1 MYLDNGATTYP
12 KPPVVIR
19 AVNQALQTG
28 ANPGR
33 SGHSL
38 SLKSGE
44 LVYRCRED
52 VARLFSFDKPEN
64 VILTAN
70 CTASLNIV
78 MQGLL
83 HSGDHVVISSLEHN
97 AVVRPLE
104 ALKKRGVSYSVAK
117 AVEGDDEATIRN
129 FRSAFRQNTRLCV
142 CTHASNVFGVRLPTE
157 RLAALCHLNG
167 ILFCLDAA
175 QSAGV
180 LPISLSDSSIDFL
193 CSAGHKGLYGP
204 MGNGILLINSEIVP
218 DSLIQGGT
226 GSFSSDRSQPEV
238 LPDRFESGTPNLPGI
253 AGLGEGVRF
262 VLRKDTGAIFRHEMT
277 LCQQL
282 YRRLEQTDGVI
293 LYTAYPQPQSHA
305 PVLSFNIEGMDS
317 EHVAQILSRQYG
329 IAVRAGLH
337 CAPLAHE
344 TYETAQTGT
353 VRVVPSVFTQPQQI
367 RQFTE
372 IIKKIS
378 KVDRKKVAKP

>member
-1 MYLDNGATTYP
+1 MA
-12 KPPVVIR
+12 
-19 AVNQALQTG
+19 QTG

-33 SGHSL
+33 SGHRMSL
-38 SLKSGE
+38 RAGE

-52 VARLFSFDKPEN
+52 IARLFSFDKPEN
-64 VILTAN
+64 VIFTAN
-70 CTASLNIV
+70 CTASINIV
-78 MQGLL
+78 IQGLL
-83 HSGDHVVISSLEHN
+83 RSGDHAVISSLEHN

-104 ALKKRGVSYSVAK
+104 ALKARGVSYTVAQ

-129 FRSAFRQNTRLCV
+129 FRSAFRRQTKLCI
-142 CTHASNVFGVRLPTE
+142 CTHASNVFGVRLPVE

-167 ILFCLDAA
+167 VMFCLDAA

-180 LPISLSDSSIDFL
+180 LPVSLSGSSIDFL
-193 CSAGHKGLYGP
+193 CAAGHKGLYGP
-204 MGNGILLINSEIVP
+204 MGTGILLVNSDIIP

-226 GSFSSDRSQPEV
+226 GSFSSERVQPEI

-262 VLRKDTGAIFRHEMT
+262 VLRRGTDAIFRHEIS

-282 YRRLEQTDGVI
+282 YRHLEKTKGVA
-293 LYTAYPQPQSHA
+293 LYTAYPQPASHV

-317 EHVAQILSRQYG
+317 EQAASLLSRHHV
-329 IAVRAGLH
+329 AVRAGLH

-344 TYETAQTGT
+344 TYGTEETGT
-353 VRVVPSVFTQPQQI
+353 IRVVPSVFTQPRQI
-367 RQFTE
+367 EAFSE
-372 IIKKIS
+372 IVKKIS